1 MFFAR
6 KKMYATVATIITYL
20 IPVGVFVLLTL
31 HIPLWAAAAGA
42 GTVLVAS
49 VWSGP

>member
-6 KKMYATVATIITYL
+6 KKMYETVATIMMYL

-42 GTVLVAS
+42 GTVLAAS